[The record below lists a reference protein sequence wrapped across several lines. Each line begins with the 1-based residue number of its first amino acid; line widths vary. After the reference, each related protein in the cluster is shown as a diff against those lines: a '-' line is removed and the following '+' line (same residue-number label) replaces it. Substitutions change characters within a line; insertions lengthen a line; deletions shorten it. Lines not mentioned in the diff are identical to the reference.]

1 MTVEELKVWL
11 ENPLICFALMVLGT
25 FTSIFKQIR
34 DAYNTHGT
42 EIGYFEYL
50 IKFWPETITML
61 MTNTVAFI
69 ALITTGTL
77 NAPAAWGVGYAANSI
92 SDLIRRTTHSRSAT
106 LQANEGEPK

>member
-1 MTVEELKVWL
+1 MTVEEMKVWL
-11 ENPLICFALMVLGT
+11 ENPLVCFGLMVLGT

-50 IKFWPETITML
+50 IKFWPETVTML

-92 SDLIRRTTHSRSAT
+92 SDLITRARHSRSAT
-106 LQANEGEPK
+106 LSKTTPEEG

>member
-1 MTVEELKVWL
+1 MTTEDLKVWL

-25 FTSIFKQIR
+25 FTSIFKQVR
-34 DAYNTHGT
+34 DAYYTHGT
-42 EIGYFEYL
+42 QIGYIEYL
-50 IKFWPETITML
+50 FKFWPETMTML

-92 SDLIRRTTHSRSAT
+92 SDLIRRSDNSRSAN
-106 LQANEGEPK
+106 LQKNDEEK